1 MNPTNMTNRN
11 TQPINHIT
19 STMHTA
25 TLKTIS
31 LLALLSFA
39 TACSKKGPAGPAGPP
54 AVPVAV
60 QEVTKGNATYYIE
73 YPSIVRAL
81 NEVEL
86 RPQVS
91 GYITAIHFKE
101 GDRVKKGQKLY
112 SIDPQQSEGAYQQAL
127 ANLKVQETNLLK
139 AKQDVERYRKLNET
153 DAIAK
158 QQVDYAEAAYEAAQK
173 QVDAAKAVVSS
184 VQTNVRYTT
193 ISAPFDG
200 TIGIS
205 AVRLGTS
212 VSPGTT
218 LLNTISTDDPIGVD
232 IAIDQKEIYRFAE
245 LAEKAQP
252 RDSTFRL
259 AFGNDVYPYAGH
271 ISVIDRAV
279 DAQTGTLRVR
289 FTFANPD
296 HRLRSGM
303 SATLRLLSTADQ
315 AVIIPFKAVTEQ
327 LGEFFVYVADSSKVT
342 QRKVSLGQQV
352 GRNIIIRDGLN
363 SGETIVIEGVQNLRE
378 GAAISIAQPQ
388 GGAQPAGAAAT
399 RN

>member
-1 MNPTNMTNRN
+1 M
-11 TQPINHIT
+11 
-19 STMHTA
+19 A
-25 TLKTIS
+25 V
-31 LLALLSFA
+31 AA
-39 TACSKKGPAGPAGPP
+39 ACGNKGPAGPPTPP
-54 AVPVAV
+54 AVSVAV
-60 QEVTKGNATYYIE
+60 HEVTSGNASYYAE
-73 YPSIVRAL
+73 YPAIVRAL

-86 RPQVS
+86 RAQVS
-91 GYITAIHFKE
+91 GYITGIYFKE

-127 ANLKVQETNLLK
+127 ANLKVQESNQLK
-139 AKQDVERYRKLNET
+139 AKQDVERYRKLSES

-205 AVRLGTS
+205 AVRLGAS

-232 IAIDQKEIYRFAE
+232 ITIDQKEIYHFSE
-245 LAEKAQP
+245 LAEKSAP
-252 RDSTFRL
+252 HDSTFRL
-259 AFGNDVYPYAGH
+259 AFGADMYPYPGH
-271 ISVIDRAV
+271 LSVIDRAV
-279 DAQTGTLRVR
+279 DPQTGTLRVR
-289 FTFANPD
+289 FSFVNPD

-303 SATLRLLSTADQ
+303 SATLRLLSKADQ
-315 AVIIPFKAVTEQ
+315 AVLIPFKAVTEQ

-342 QRKVSLGQQV
+342 QRKVSLGQQI
-352 GRNIIIRDGLN
+352 GRDILIRDGLKP
-363 SGETIVIEGVQNLRE
+363 GETIVTEGVQNLRE
-378 GAAISIAQPQ
+378 GSAITIAEP
-388 GGAQPAGAAAT
+388 GPAKPAGAAAAA